1 MKEIDNQDLLN
12 SIENYVQYLVI
23 TYNGKELKKGM
34 HIYTYIYIYM
44 NHFAVYLKLT
54 QFVNQIC
61 FNKKFN

>member
-34 HIYTYIYIYM
+34 LIHTYIYMHHFVVYM
-44 NHFAVYLKLT
+44 KLT
-54 QFVNQIC
+54 QFVNQIY